1 MSQEA
6 ADIEKSSARR
16 IIIATV
22 IGNGFVAYDFTVY
35 SFSAGIIGRLFFPAG
50 SASASLLYS
59 LATFGAGFI
68 MRPLGAM
75 LIGSVADRRGRKA
88 GLTLSLS
95 LMALGTWLI
104 AFLPPY
110 ASIGMA
116 ATVLIV
122 CARLTQGLAVGGEIG
137 PASAALMEF
146 AGPGRRCYLV
156 SWRGASQGAAAFVAA
171 LVGATATASFSPA
184 SMQAWGWRI
193 PFALGGLIGP
203 LGWYIRRRMIEA
215 PVEPSHRPA
224 LRSIFARHPRTLL
237 YGTLAMAAPS
247 VSIYITVFYMPSYLV
262 TALHKPPAIS
272 LLSACLSG
280 LVIFIATPLLA
291 RIADRER
298 RRKPIQYLMLTSC
311 LLVTYPAFFLLT
323 RGVGEV
329 ASLLIILGYNALAL
343 SNAGASTVMM
353 LEAFPRH
360 HRAAGMSMI
369 YSFGVTI
376 FGGFSPLIVAWLIG
390 VTRDPMIPAW
400 YLLAAVSI
408 SLFALRRFPGASVD

>member
-1 MSQEA
+1 MSRKA
-6 ADIEKSSARR
+6 PVIETSATQR

-50 SASASLLYS
+50 SASASLLIS
-59 LATFGAGFI
+59 LATFGAGFV

-75 LIGSVADRRGRKA
+75 LIGSVADRKGRKA
-88 GLTLSLS
+88 GLALSIS

-116 ATVLIV
+116 ATVLMV
-122 CARLTQGLAVGGEIG
+122 CARLTQGLAAGGEIG

-146 AGPGRRCYLV
+146 AGPGRRCYLA

-171 LVGATATASFSPA
+171 LVGATTTALFSPS

-203 LGWYIRRRMIEA
+203 LGWYIRRRMVEA
-215 PVEPSHRPA
+215 PVVLSHRPA
-224 LRSIFARHPRTLL
+224 LRSLFARHPRTLL

-262 TALHKPPAIS
+262 TALHKSATIS

-291 RIADRER
+291 LVADRQQS
-298 RRKPIQYLMLTSC
+298 RKPIQYLTLASC
-311 LLVTYPAFFLLT
+311 LLVTYPAFFFLT
-323 RGVGEV
+323 RGVGEGT
-329 ASLLIILGYNALAL
+329 SLLIILGYNALAL

-360 HRAAGMSMI
+360 HRAAGVSMI

-390 VTRDPMIPAW
+390 LTRNPMIPAW
-400 YLLAAVSI
+400 YLLGAVCI
-408 SLFALRRFPGASVD
+408 SLFALRRFPEASVD